1 MTRSLPLK
9 QPQTQNTQDAAVARS
24 EEVGNFAREVAS
36 NKQSRIWAPAG
47 KCKRKP
53 FRSDTAM
60 GDTAKGPWEALVFI
74 GGAGSAC
81 GGECPPA
88 LRGRWGVSRDPLP
101 LAKMRKEHPEDHL
114 L

>member
-1 MTRSLPLK
+1 MTRSLLLK

-36 NKQSRIWAPAG
+36 NKQSRIWAPVG

-60 GDTAKGPWEALVFI
+60 GDKAMGLWEALVFI

-81 GGECPPA
+81 GGECPRLA
-88 LRGRWGVSRDPLP
+88 VGGGDLQRP
-101 LAKMRKEHPEDHL
+101 LASSQDVQRAP
-114 L
+114 